1 MKISVA
7 HARGA
12 KGNWYHLDLPEP
24 ITAAEALRASPVF
37 EHYPDLDLETHRIG
51 IFGKF
56 CTPETELKAGD
67 RVEIY
72 LPVQRQP
79 DEDEDEDEEED

>member
-12 KGNWYHLDLPEP
+12 KGNWYQLDLPEP
-24 ITAAEALRASPVF
+24 VTAQEALQASPVF
-37 EHYPDLDLETHRIG
+37 HHYPDLDLATHRIG

-56 CTPETELKAGD
+56 CTPDTVLKEGD

-72 LPVQRQP
+72 LPVTRQP
-79 DEDEDEDEEED
+79 DEDEDDDE

>member
-12 KGNWYHLDLPEP
+12 KGNWYQLDLPEP
-24 ITAAEALRASPVF
+24 VTAQEALKASPVF
-37 EHYPDLDLETHRIG
+37 QHYPDLDLATHRIG

-56 CTPETELKAGD
+56 CTAETELKEGD

-72 LPVQRQP
+72 LPVTRQA
-79 DEDEDEDEEED
+79 DEDEDDDE

>member
-37 EHYPDLDLETHRIG
+37 QHYPDLDLETHRYFWQILY
-51 IFGKF
+51 
-56 CTPETELKAGD
+56 PRY
-67 RVEIY
+67 RVESRRSSGN
-72 LPVQRQP
+72 LSARATPAGCR
-79 DEDEDEDEEED
+79 

>member
-1 MKISVA
+1 MKVSVA

-12 KGNWYHLDLPEP
+12 KGSWYHLDLPEP
-24 ITAAEALRASPVF
+24 ATAREALLASPLLTQ
-37 EHYPDLDLETHRIG
+37 YPELDLEAHRIG

-56 CTPETELKAGD
+56 CTPDTELKEGD

-72 LPVQRQP
+72 LPLERQLGGD
-79 DEDEDEDEEED
+79 DEDDED

>member
-37 EHYPDLDLETHRIG
+37 EQYPDLDLETHRIG

-72 LPVQRQP
+72 LQVQRQP
-79 DEDEDEDEEED
+79 DEDEDEEEDS

>member
-12 KGNWYHLDLPEP
+12 KGNWYQLDLPEP
-24 ITAAEALRASPVF
+24 VTAQEALKASPVF
-37 EHYPDLDLETHRIG
+37 HHYPDLDLATHRIG

-56 CTPETELKAGD
+56 CTAETVLKEGD

-72 LPVQRQP
+72 LPVTRLA
-79 DEDEDEDEEED
+79 DEDEDDDE

>member
-12 KGNWYHLDLPEP
+12 KGNWYQLDLPEP
-24 ITAAEALRASPVF
+24 VTAAEALRASPLF
-37 EHYPDLDLETHRIG
+37 QQYPDLDLTTHKIG
-51 IFGKF
+51 VFGKI
-56 CTPETELKAGD
+56 CTAETPLKEGD

-72 LPVQRQP
+72 LPIQRQASAD
-79 DEDEDEDEEED
+79 DEDDED